1 MSSPVTITAT
11 YNGPLLVPS
20 NTKTFTVPTSTPAA
34 TANSKQAEQTAH
46 VKAARGAVVK
56 MQDEV
61 NKYLTERM
69 EEEKKLLEGKVDTRE
84 ENEDVYG
91 EEVVEE

>member
-1 MSSPVTITAT
+1 MSSPVTITVT
-11 YNGPLLVPS
+11 YNGPLLAPS

-46 VKAARGAVVK
+46 VKAARGAVVRV
-56 MQDEV
+56 QDEV

-69 EEEKKLLEGKVDTRE
+69 EEEKRLSEGKVDMKE

-91 EEVVEE
+91 EEVLEE